1 MPPPSRCVGVPLREN
16 PWLWYVHEVNVCGMP
31 SRRDRISRTDAALVV
46 DCLRSWQP
54 EGCYAAVLHAGD
66 VGWQL
71 RLDDDV
77 VESSLILVRDGADP
91 VAVAIVDG
99 PSLLRPAIRP
109 DRVYDLGIA
118 EVLAEIADAAPRTD
132 EAWCEA
138 PSGSALR
145 SLLSARG
152 WRLDPDPW
160 AVLYKPLSAVDGEYA
175 DPLTGPLRHDKD
187 IADRV
192 EVQRSAFTGST
203 FTVPRWRQMASGPGY
218 DPSLDLLRRDAAKVP
233 VAAATGWSAGTGK
246 SGILE
251 PVGVQRDVAGR
262 GHGKAV
268 SMAVIA
274 ALARAGASGVT
285 VHTPMSNPA
294 AIRTYEGC
302 GLRQVET
309 TQAMYRPA
317 G

>member
-1 MPPPSRCVGVPLREN
+1 
-16 PWLWYVHEVNVCGMP
+16 
-31 SRRDRISRTDAALVV
+31 VV
-46 DCLRSWQP
+46 DCLHSWIP

-77 VESSLILVRDGADP
+77 VESSLTVIRDGVDI
-91 VAVAIVDG
+91 VAVAIADG

-109 DRVYDLGIA
+109 DRVHDLAIA
-118 EVLAEIADAAPRTD
+118 ELLADNVEAAPRTE

-145 SLLSARG
+145 SVLSARG

-160 AVLYKPLSAVDGEYA
+160 AVLYKPLAAVDGEYA
-175 DPLTGPLRHDKD
+175 DPLTGPLRNDND

-203 FTVPRWRQMASGPGY
+203 FTVPRWHQMASGPGY
-218 DPSLDLLRRDAAKVP
+218 DPSLDLLRRDITGVP
-233 VAAATGWSAGTGK
+233 VAAATGWSAGTGR

-251 PVGVQRDVAGR
+251 PVGVHADFGGR

-268 SMAVIA
+268 SMAVIG

-285 VHTPMSNPA
+285 VHTPVSNSA
-294 AIRTYEGC
+294 AVRTYEGC

-317 G
+317 D